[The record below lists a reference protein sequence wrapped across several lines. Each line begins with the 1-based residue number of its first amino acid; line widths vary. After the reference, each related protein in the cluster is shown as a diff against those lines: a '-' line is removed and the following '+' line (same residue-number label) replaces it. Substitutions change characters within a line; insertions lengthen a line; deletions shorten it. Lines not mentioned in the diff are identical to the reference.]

1 MSLLALARVSLSFYN
16 FQIIQKKI
24 LNVIYVKE
32 VNDVLIDLF
41 CLNPNKTHMEG
52 INN

>member
-1 MSLLALARVSLSFYN
+1 MGF
-16 FQIIQKKI
+16 IGIKTE
-24 LNVIYVKE
+24 E